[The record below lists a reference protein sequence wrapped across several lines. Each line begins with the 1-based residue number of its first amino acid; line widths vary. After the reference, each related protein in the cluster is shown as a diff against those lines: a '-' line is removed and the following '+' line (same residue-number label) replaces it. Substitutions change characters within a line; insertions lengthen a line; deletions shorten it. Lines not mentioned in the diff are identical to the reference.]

1 MGIVEDILST
11 ILVRNKDNDDTDD
24 EFDSTILEH
33 TDQNLECEK
42 EIIQCQKRNGR
53 LLPLTAKAL
62 RRKYGKLSTFGYYHS
77 DIVDRA
83 IQRLAMRRKRGKCSV
98 RAEREEIAKDL
109 KPLIDLFLKKKT
121 ESDNKTGL

>member
-1 MGIVEDILST
+1 MGIIEDFIST
-11 ILVRNKDNDDTDD
+11 ILVRNEYNDDTDD

-42 EIIQCQKRNGR
+42 EILQCQKRNGR
-53 LLPLTAKAL
+53 LLGSTARAL
-62 RRKYGKLSTFGYYHS
+62 RKKYGKLGMFGSYRS

-98 RAEREEIAKDL
+98 RAEREELAQDL
-109 KPLIDLFLKKKT
+109 KPMMDLFFKKKT